1 MQLHLHFHNDTR
13 GAPYSCYLNHHLC
26 HWWGNVNGCE
36 ILALARN
43 KVNGLW
49 DFRNDVSERSLLWA
63 LNRWCCDIWFFLFSI
78 VLLKSQMCI
87 YLFFIFFCNCFMAL
101 HCSHLINIHHYLRYL
116 SLDTMSILLCSTK
129 RKSKRKFLCVPKSL
143 WLWLLGC
150 GIVAPTTKATQVHN
164 SHSLFWP
171 CSIARPAKFTKLLM
185 YLVWMVRSRNLRNMP
200 LMAKRKMNYMNSSYV
215 CMNGE
220 FKQPQ

>member
-1 MQLHLHFHNDTR
+1 MMCLSARYSGLSTDGVVISGFFYFQLYCL
-13 GAPYSCYLNHHLC
+13 
-26 HWWGNVNGCE
+26 
-36 ILALARN
+36 
-43 KVNGLW
+43 
-49 DFRNDVSERSLLWA
+49 SLKCA
-63 LNRWCCDIWFFLFSI
+63 YISFLFSFVI
-78 VLLKSQMCI
+78 ASWHCTARI
-87 YLFFIFFCNCFMAL
+87 WSIFN
-101 HCSHLINIHHYLRYL
+101 YLRYL
-116 SLDTMSILLCSTK
+116 SLDTMSILLCYTK